1 MINIILILLVTFL
14 GYKTIKEEQK
24 DYKQK
29 YGMSKKDFLA
39 LRKQMNPQLKITL
52 KQRIQDLSKN

>member
-14 GYKTIKEEQK
+14 GYKTIKEEQRE
-24 DYKQK
+24 YKQK

>member
-14 GYKTIKEEQK
+14 GYKTIKEEQIE
-24 DYKQK
+24 YKQK

>member
-1 MINIILILLVTFL
+1 MINIILILLVIFL
-14 GYKTIKEEQK
+14 GYKTIKEEQRE
-24 DYKQK
+24 YKQK

>member
-24 DYKQK
+24 EYKQK

>member
-14 GYKTIKEEQK
+14 SYKTIKEEQME
-24 DYKQK
+24 YKQK

>member
-14 GYKTIKEEQK
+14 SYKTIKEEQK
-24 DYKQK
+24 EYKQK

>member
-1 MINIILILLVTFL
+1 MIHIILIPLVVFL
-14 GYKTIKEEQK
+14 VHRTIKEEQRE
-24 DYKQK
+24 YKQK

-39 LRKQMNPQLKITL
+39 LRRQMNPHLKLTL

>member
-14 GYKTIKEEQK
+14 SYKTIKEEQRE
-24 DYKQK
+24 YKQK

>member
-1 MINIILILLVTFL
+1 LS
-14 GYKTIKEEQK
+14 YKTIKEEQRE
-24 DYKQK
+24 YKQK

>member
-1 MINIILILLVTFL
+1 MIHIILILLVAFL
-14 GYKTIKEEQK
+14 IYRTIKEERTE
-24 DYKQK
+24 YKQK

-39 LRKQMNPQLKITL
+39 LRKQMNPHLKLTL